1 MKMIVGLGN
10 PGKKYH
16 RTRHNIG
23 FMVLDFLHD
32 SIAERT
38 GIPAWKVSP
47 KFNAEIADYKV
58 KGESVLLLKP
68 LTFMNDSGHS
78 VQLAAQFYKIAP
90 ADILVVH
97 DEKDLPLGEIKLQT
111 SRGHAGHN
119 GVRSIIECLGTK
131 DFMRLRLGVANDQLA
146 AGMDTAVFVLNKF
159 GVRERGALNTLTEN
173 AVQHISDWIT
183 Q

>member
-1 MKMIVGLGN
+1 MKLIVGLGN

-32 SIAERT
+32 SVAKRT
-38 GIPAWKVSP
+38 GAGAWKTSQ
-47 KFNAEIADYKV
+47 KFNAEIAEFKV
-58 KGESVLLLKP
+58 KQESVLLLKP
-68 LTFMNDSGHS
+68 LTFMNDSGQS

-97 DEKDLPLGEIKLQT
+97 DDKDLPLGEIKLQT
-111 SRGHAGHN
+111 DRGHAGHN
-119 GVRSIIECLGTK
+119 GVRSLIACLGTK
-131 DFMRLRLGVANDQLA
+131 EFPRLRLGVANEQLA

-159 GVRERGALNTLTEN
+159 GVRERGALNTLVEN
-173 AVQHISDWIT
+173 AADNVNTWLTS
-183 Q
+183 

>member
-1 MKMIVGLGN
+1 MKLVVGLGN

-32 SIAERT
+32 AVAERT
-38 GIPAWKVSP
+38 GISAWQTSP
-47 KFNAEIADYKV
+47 KFNAEIADFKV
-58 KGESVLLLKP
+58 KNESVLLLKP
-68 LTFMNDSGHS
+68 LTYMNDSGHS

-97 DEKDLPLGEIKLQT
+97 DDKDLPLGEIKLQT
-111 SRGHAGHN
+111 NRGHAGHN
-119 GVRSIIECLGTK
+119 GIRSIIACLNTK
-131 DFMRLRLGVANDQLA
+131 DFGRLRLGVANEQLA
-146 AGMDTAVFVLNKF
+146 DGMDTAVFVLNKF
-159 GVRERGALNTLTEN
+159 GVRERGAVNTMTES
-173 AVQHISDWIT
+173 AAEQITDWIT